1 MAIHHLHITH
11 GPCFVRAGHENQ
23 MCVCVSNPCCNTPP
37 HLQLCNCHQM
47 DLSGPGI
54 DVKLKEK
61 KKRIYRKKISCSQFF
76 PTTTGQYFSE
86 QLEWQ
91 EG

>member
-1 MAIHHLHITH
+1 
-11 GPCFVRAGHENQ
+11 
-23 MCVCVSNPCCNTPP
+23 
-37 HLQLCNCHQM
+37 M